1 MKGQGKVQLHGARQR
16 KSKEIALTSR
26 KGWKTKGLQAKPSD
40 CLGNGIAQSG
50 YFPFWKSST
59 TTTLG
64 SFRSQG
70 KVDYVSI
77 VCCVCGV
84 PVNDIIATRPPYCP
98 QMRPPPIKR
107 PTTTQK
113 IKNNYLARPF
123 STCDRTCILDLSFYK
138 FCEALNPSNSPGLG
152 TRESARGR
160 NPLNTNSRDCRIP
173 PHCRPFAMG
182 TLRFDTLRLQKCGDW
197 AADTT
202 FRNKF

>member
-1 MKGQGKVQLHGARQR
+1 MGPGGVKR
-16 KSKEIALTSR
+16 KESAFTFR
-26 KGWKTKGLQAKPSD
+26 KGWKTKGLQAKSSD
-40 CLGNGIAQSG
+40 CLGNRIAQSG
-50 YFPFWKSST
+50 YFLFGKSST

-70 KVDYVSI
+70 QVDYVII

-84 PVNDIIATRPPYCP
+84 PVDDIIATRLPNCT
-98 QMRPPPIKR
+98 QMCPPPIR
-107 PTTTQK
+107 RPPTTHK
-113 IKNNYLARPF
+113 IKNNHLNRAL
-123 STCDRTCILDLSFYK
+123 STCDRTCDMGCRFYK
-138 FCEALNPSNSPGLG
+138 LCGALSPRNSQGPR
-152 TRESARGR
+152 TRGSARGR

-182 TLRFDTLRLQKCGDW
+182 TLRFDTLQLQKCGDW